1 MKRLEITPEI
11 TDLQVRAAGDGPE
24 HFTIRGHAAVF
35 NRLSENLGGFRE
47 RIAPGAFTRVLDSA
61 PDVRLLIDHD
71 PSTVLART
79 TNGTL
84 ELREDPQ
91 GLHIWARIRS
101 DLPEA
106 PGLRARLETGLIDQM
121 SFAFSVD
128 KDNDVRSGE
137 DDDGVPIYE
146 VREASAL
153 YDVSPVTYGAYP
165 QTDVSLVR
173 MRMLDEPDKAARR
186 LDGDGRDHDTAVGG
200 LTPNEIREME
210 GLPAVEAAPDR
221 EFLLRKRKSLM
232 GIRARLGTSR

>member
-11 TDLQVRAAGDGPE
+11 CDLQVRAAGDGPD

-35 NRLSENLGGFRE
+35 GRLSENLGGFRE
-47 RIAPGAFTRVLDSA
+47 RIAPGAFRNVLDKN
-61 PDVRLLIDHD
+61 PDVRLLVDHD

-106 PGLRARLETGLIDQM
+106 PGLRARLDSGLVDQM
-121 SFAFSVD
+121 SFAFMVD
-128 KDNDVRSGE
+128 KENDVRSGE
-137 DDDGVPIYE
+137 DENGVPIFE
-146 VREASAL
+146 VREASEL
-153 YDVSPVTYGAYP
+153 FDVSTVTYGAYP

-173 MRMLDEPDKAARR
+173 MRMLDEPKIARAQA
-186 LDGDGRDHDTAVGG
+186 DQPGRREDDTAAA
-200 LTPNEIREME
+200 E
-210 GLPAVEAAPDR
+210 PAVEATPDR
-221 EFLLRKRKSLM
+221 ELIRKRLALRKK
-232 GIRARLGTSR
+232 ARLLVVRYPLG

>member
-1 MKRLEITPEI
+1 VKRLEITPEI
-11 TDLQVRAAGDGPE
+11 TGLEVRAAGDGPE

-47 RIAPGAFTRVLDSA
+47 RIAPGAFSKVLDST

-121 SFAFSVD
+121 SFAFSVT

-137 DDDGVPIYE
+137 DEDGVPIYE
-146 VREASAL
+146 VREAKAL
-153 YDVSPVTYGAYP
+153 FDVSPVTYGAYP
-165 QTDVSLVR
+165 QTDISLVR
-173 MRMLDEPDKAARR
+173 MRMLDEPQEIARDLADR
-186 LDGDGRDHDTAVGG
+186 SDRRENDTAA
-200 LTPNEIREME
+200 EE
-210 GLPAVEAAPDR
+210 PAVVVVPDR
-221 EFLLRKRKSLM
+221 ELIRKRLALRKK
-232 GIRARLGTSR
+232 ARLLVVRYPLG

>member
-1 MKRLEITPEI
+1 MKRLEITPEL
-11 TDLQVRAAGDGPE
+11 TGLEVRAAGDGPE

-47 RIAPGAFTRVLDSA
+47 RIMPGAFQRVLDSS

-91 GLHIWARIRS
+91 VLHIWARIRS

-128 KDNDVRSGE
+128 KENDVRNGE
-137 DDDGVPIYE
+137 DEAGVPIYE
-146 VREASAL
+146 VREASNL

-165 QTDVSLVR
+165 QTDISLVR
-173 MRMLDEPDKAARR
+173 MRMLDEPQVIARDLADRPDRRENSTAEEVPAA
-186 LDGDGRDHDTAVGG
+186 VV
-200 LTPNEIREME
+200 I
-210 GLPAVEAAPDR
+210 PDR
-221 EFLLRKRKSLM
+221 ELIRKRIALRKK
-232 GIRARLGTSR
+232 ARLLAVRYPLG